1 MTRFE
6 TYAVWRRVAAAIV
19 VLTLAGCASTGPPA
33 SQAAQGSQ
41 PTQAG
46 ASAAPTLTVTST
58 TPSASAGP
66 PPIMAP
72 SMALEPALATL
83 WERAGPAN
91 ERGWTWTPAVDP
103 TGRIWAASSFDNVFW
118 IFDRGGNY
126 LETWGTPGSGDGQL
140 KLNTQGIGFG
150 AVAFRADGGFYV
162 VDSGNYR
169 VQQFDKNRTF
179 VRSWGSFGTDDGQFA
194 LPIGIETDAAGNV
207 YVYDDGPGDVQEFDP
222 DGAFIRTAAED
233 VGPYMGI
240 GPDGSVVAA
249 DHRSTLLVRFAPD
262 GSRTLAV
269 DIGQVASFVTD
280 IAVASSGEIF
290 LASSTSGGEAFEY
303 EHLVQLD
310 ASGTLLHVWPNGGE
324 GIGLDPAGDRL
335 YMTFSDKT
343 PLVRALALPGE

>member
-1 MTRFE
+1 M
-6 TYAVWRRVAAAIV
+6 V
-19 VLTLAGCASTGPPA
+19 
-33 SQAAQGSQ
+33 
-41 PTQAG
+41 
-46 ASAAPTLTVTST
+46 
-58 TPSASAGP
+58 
-66 PPIMAP
+66 
-72 SMALEPALATL
+72 LEPALATL
-83 WERAGPAN
+83 WEQAGPAK

-103 TGRIWAASSFDNVFW
+103 TGRIWAPSSFDNVFW
-118 IFDRGGNY
+118 IFDRDGKY
-126 LETWGTPGSGDGQL
+126 LESWGTPGSGDGQF
-140 KLNTQGIGFG
+140 KLNTQGDGFG
-150 AVAFRADGGFYV
+150 AVAFRTDGGFYV
-162 VDSGNYR
+162 IDSGNYR

-290 LASSTSGGEAFEY
+290 VASSTSGGAAPEY
-303 EHLVQLD
+303 EHLIQLD
-310 ASGTLLHVWPNGGE
+310 ATGKLLHVWPNGGE
-324 GIGLDPAGDRL
+324 GIVLDPAGDRL
-335 YMTFSDKT
+335 YMTFSNKT
-343 PLVRALALPGE
+343 PVVRALALPGS